1 MTCLELPFLLN
12 VIHYFES
19 KNDLENFM
27 IINKKCFSTLFAL
40 KVNPLL
46 RNDNDL
52 YWTLN
57 HFQIETID
65 LGEMP
70 ILSIELLMKT
80 KRIRN
85 PDFYPIIKN
94 GLLNESN
101 ASEIFKKV
109 THLKLYRKIEE
120 NQINDIKNMN
130 NLILKY
136 CNSFIHLNYLEGD
149 LELILYFLTRYTN
162 YGREKF
168 IKIPSTLLV
177 YSLNGNVIELK
188 KNSIEL
194 IQKIESLI
202 PTNQIINFYIVFD
215 NSSKKELF
223 KSQFTNSWYKRISY
237 ELNEQWNKKIIC
249 DGGCCIL
256 FKRLAD
262 NSMNELLNKMYP
274 KELIFEEITTTTKWN
289 IPPYITTV
297 HINYSS
303 KTSHWKF
310 KPNLRFIKELFMNR
324 IDFIIISSSL
334 ENLQQMLLCSC
345 QESIIQKCGMKS
357 LKRIRIIN
365 SFQLSFCNCN
375 SDSLEELTIISSGGI
390 YFSNLLK
397 SLKKIELVNSRR
409 LTIPFEQ
416 NNKFSFYIESCS
428 EVHLHPNIIKLLNLK
443 PNHHDFSGTFYFPPI
458 KEYQDKHLF
467 TFNKF
472 ISFSNDIEVIEDS
485 VRRIKDKN
493 SMEEYDLIVS
503 RDFGTFSNYYK
514 KQIFST
520 IQGEVY
526 QLKGIRYL
534 EITVV
539 GNSWISIGCID
550 EENYEYTIS
559 SQLGWLKNSI
569 GFHSDDGK
577 VYLESTYKTI
587 AQGLAYGNKVGQTN
601 IIGIGY
607 DCFNEEI
614 FYTIN
619 GSFWKKFK
627 IPWRSVAVAISFGR
641 FHPIHI
647 NSGRKPFLF
656 DNRKLFSE
664 LECNN

>member
-1 MTCLELPFLLN
+1 
-12 VIHYFES
+12 
-19 KNDLENFM
+19 M
-27 IINKKCFSTLFAL
+27 IINKKCLSTLFAL
-40 KVNPLL
+40 RVNPLF

-52 YWTLN
+52 CWLIN

-65 LGEMP
+65 FGDIP
-70 ILSIELLMKT
+70 ISSIELLMKT

-85 PDFYPIIKN
+85 PNFYPIIKN
-94 GLLNESN
+94 GLLNELN

-109 THLKLYRKIEE
+109 THLKLYKRTEE
-120 NQINDIKNMN
+120 DQINEMKNVN

-136 CNSFIHLNYLEGD
+136 YKSFIHLNYLEGD
-149 LELILYFLTRYTN
+149 LELVLYFLSRYTN

-168 IKIPSTLLV
+168 IKIPSTLLI
-177 YSLNGNVIELK
+177 YSLNGNAIELK
-188 KNSIEL
+188 KSNIEL

-202 PTNQIINFYIVFD
+202 PDNQIINFYIIFD
-215 NSSKKELF
+215 NNAKKELF
-223 KSQFTNSWYKRISY
+223 KSQVTRSWYRRISY
-237 ELNEQWNKKIIC
+237 ELNEQWNKNVIC

-256 FKRLAD
+256 FKRLVD

-274 KELIFEEITTTTKWN
+274 KELIFEEITTTTKWD
-289 IPPYITTV
+289 IPSYITTI

-303 KTSHWKF
+303 KTTHWKF
-310 KPNLRFIKELFMNR
+310 KPTLRFIKELFMNQ

-334 ENLQQMLLCSC
+334 ENLQQMFLCSC
-345 QESIIQKCGMKS
+345 QESTFQNCEMKS

-365 SFQLSFCNCN
+365 SFHLNFYKCSYG
-375 SDSLEELTIISSGGI
+375 SLEELTIINSGGVH
-390 YFSNLLK
+390 FTNLIK

-409 LTIPFEQ
+409 LTIPFEHEQ
-416 NNKFSFYIESCS
+416 DNIFTFYIESCS
-428 EVHLHPNIIKLLNLK
+428 EVHLSPNILKLLNLK
-443 PNHHDFSGTFYFPPI
+443 SNHHEFSNTFYFPPI
-458 KEYQDKHLF
+458 KEYQNKHLF

-485 VRRIKDKN
+485 IRRIKDKN

-503 RDFGTFSNYYK
+503 RDFGTFANYYK
-514 KQIFST
+514 KQMFST

-526 QLKGIRYL
+526 HLKGIRYI

-550 EENYEYTIS
+550 EENYECTIS

-619 GSFWKKFK
+619 GCFWKKFK
-627 IPWRSVAVAISFGR
+627 IPWRNVAVAISFGK
-641 FHPIHI
+641 FHPIQI

-656 DNRKLFSE
+656 DNRQIFSE
-664 LECNN
+664 LLYNS